1 MSQDWSQADSDL
13 YRQIAA
19 IAVPARAEQL
29 ATLLTL
35 IPYNT
40 EEAFRV
46 VELAS
51 GEGYWSAAILE
62 AFPMATLLAL
72 DYEASMREATQ
83 QRIAPYDGRGQVAA
97 FDLLKPDWYGNLEG
111 ADVVVSSL
119 CVHHLD
125 SMGKRHLFSTV
136 QETISAALLIA
147 DLVLPQTPQA
157 RQLFAATWDR
167 MAEAASIEM
176 TLARDL
182 FETFEREQWNL
193 FRYPDDDFDKPDT
206 LHDQLQW
213 LSEAGFAIADCFWMQ
228 AGHAIY
234 GGYQGAREG
243 GISFEDALT
252 IAHKALRG

>member
-1 MSQDWSQADSDL
+1 MAQDWTQDASEL

-19 IAVPARAEQL
+19 IAVPARLEQL

-40 EEAFRV
+40 DETFKV

-62 AFPMATLLAL
+62 AFPNVTVLAL
-72 DYEASMREATQ
+72 DYEQSMRDATA
-83 QRIAPYDGRGQVAA
+83 QRLAPYAERGRVAA
-97 FDLLKPDWYGNLEG
+97 FDITEKDWFDQLIG

-125 SMGKRHLFSTV
+125 SMGKRHLFSGV
-136 QETISAALLIA
+136 QEQVTAALLIA

-157 RQLFAATWDR
+157 QRLFAATWDR
-167 MAEAASIEM
+167 MAESASIEKTM
-176 TLARDL
+176 ARDL
-182 FETFEREQWNL
+182 FEIFEREEWNL
-193 FRYPDDDFDKPDT
+193 YRYPDDDFDKPDS
-206 LHDQLQW
+206 LQNQLQW
-213 LSEAGFAIADCFWMQ
+213 LSEAGFSTVDCFWMQ

-234 GGYQGAREG
+234 GGYQDLRDG
-243 GISFEDALT
+243 GISFDEAERV
-252 IAHKALRG
+252 AQKVLRS